1 MFGLLLFCVFF
12 FLLYRRPPRST
23 RTDTLFP
30 YTTLVRSPEE
40 RSRLWQARHNVYF
53 AALQLRPGARSIV
66 TDVCVPISRLADCVN
81 ETIDDLRRSGMIAPV
96 VGHVGDGNFHVQM
109 LVDGN
114 AHDEIQWD
122 RKSTRLNSSH

>member
-1 MFGLLLFCVFF
+1 MRISDWSSDVCSSDLEFHGSVSGLEEQI
-12 FLLYRRPPRST
+12 
-23 RTDTLFP
+23 TLTQDITADCGAAGF
-30 YTTLVRSPEE
+30 VWSASPEE

-81 ETIDDLRRSGMIAPV
+81 ETIDDLRRSGMIA
-96 VGHVGDGNFHVQM
+96 
-109 LVDGN
+109 
-114 AHDEIQWD
+114 D